1 MKKLAL
7 LAALAGALAATD
19 AARAA
24 TVMHDAQGNVV
35 LDAAPGETNTVFV
48 QSGAG
53 GTVVINDATAPL
65 EAWDDGCA
73 QVSASMVECAAGA
86 YVVLYLDDRNDR
98 SAVDLF
104 FGGGVFAYG
113 EGGDDQLIGAPTVS
127 GLDGGAGND
136 KLTGG
141 EGHDALHGGDGNDEL
156 SGLGGPDE
164 LLGGAGDDLLS
175 GDAHKAPA
183 ADVVDGGPGVDR
195 IEQDWNDL
203 TDSLVNLTL
212 GGGADDGRPGEGDD
226 VRNVEKLISF
236 HAGTFAGTAG
246 ADRIEV
252 VQSDEPSSFSGGE
265 GDDFLKASDGADR
278 FDGGP
283 GADTIDGGFNNDT
296 IVGGPGP
303 DTLYG
308 DHPTGECGLY
318 WCKLPAGNDTIDARD
333 GEVDSVTCGFGTDTV
348 QADPIDVVA
357 KDCENVT
364 GQSGSG
370 GGGGGAKGGE
380 SGGPTG
386 KSFAVRVRRAKLR
399 AALAKGLRLEV
410 NSPAAGTL
418 RATATAK
425 GRTLARA
432 TRKSGAGRQT
442 VTLKFTKAAKRKLRR
457 ARSVTLKVTV
467 RLSGGPAASKTVKL
481 RR

>member
-1 MKKLAL
+1 
-7 LAALAGALAATD
+7 
-19 AARAA
+19 
-24 TVMHDAQGNVV
+24 
-35 LDAAPGETNTVFV
+35 
-48 QSGAG
+48 
-53 GTVVINDATAPL
+53 
-65 EAWDDGCA
+65 
-73 QVSASMVECAAGA
+73 MVECAAGA

-136 KLTGG
+136 ELTGR
-141 EGHDALHGGDGNDEL
+141 
-156 SGLGGPDE
+156 GGPDE

-203 TDSLVNLTL
+203 TDALVNLTL

-278 FDGGP
+278 F
-283 GADTIDGGFNNDT
+283 
-296 IVGGPGP
+296 
-303 DTLYG
+303 
-308 DHPTGECGLY
+308 
-318 WCKLPAGNDTIDARD
+318 
-333 GEVDSVTCGFGTDTV
+333 
-348 QADPIDVVA
+348 
-357 KDCENVT
+357 
-364 GQSGSG
+364 
-370 GGGGGAKGGE
+370 
-380 SGGPTG
+380 
-386 KSFAVRVRRAKLR
+386 
-399 AALAKGLRLEV
+399 
-410 NSPAAGTL
+410 
-418 RATATAK
+418 
-425 GRTLARA
+425 
-432 TRKSGAGRQT
+432 
-442 VTLKFTKAAKRKLRR
+442 
-457 ARSVTLKVTV
+457 
-467 RLSGGPAASKTVKL
+467 
-481 RR
+481 

>member
-1 MKKLAL
+1 MKKLTL
-7 LAALAGALAATD
+7 LAALAASLITAD
-19 AARAA
+19 AARAG
-24 TVMHDAQGNVV
+24 TVMHDEQGNVV
-35 LDAAPGETNTVFV
+35 LDAAPGELNTVFV
-48 QSGAG
+48 QSGAN
-53 GTVVINDATAPL
+53 GTVVINDATASL
-65 EAWDDGCA
+65 QAWDDGCA
-73 QVSASMVECAAGA
+73 QVSNSMVECTAGA

-104 FGGGVFAYG
+104 FTGGVFAYG
-113 EGGDDQLIGAPTVS
+113 EAGDDSLTGAPTVS
-127 GLDGGAGND
+127 GLDGGPGND

-141 EGHDALHGGDGNDEL
+141 EGHDAIHGGDGNDEL
-156 SGLGGPDE
+156 SGLGGSDE
-164 LLGGAGDDLLS
+164 LYGEAGDDLLS
-175 GDAHKAPA
+175 GDSHKAPA

-252 VQSDEPSSFSGGE
+252 VQSDQPSSLSGGE

-303 DTLYG
+303 DTIHG
-308 DHPTGECGLY
+308 DHPTGECGIY

-333 GEVDSVTCGFGTDTV
+333 GEADNVTCGFGTDSV

-357 KDCENVT
+357 TDCENVT
-364 GQSGSG
+364 GRSGGSNG
-370 GGGGGAKGGE
+370 GGGGEGA
-380 SGGPTG
+380 GPTG
-386 KSFAVRVRRAKLR
+386 GSFAVKVRRAKLR
-399 AALAKGLRLEV
+399 TALAKGLRLTV
-410 NSPAAGTL
+410 DSPAAGTL
-418 RATATAK
+418 RATAKAK
-425 GRTLARA
+425 GTTVARG
-432 TRKSGAGRQT
+432 TRKSGAGQQT
-442 VTLKFTKAAKRKLRR
+442 VTLKFTRAAKRKLRG
-457 ARSVTLKVTV
+457 AKSVTLTVTV
-467 RLSGGPAASKTVKL
+467 RLSGGPSASKTVKL
-481 RR
+481 KR